1 MTKTDFMKIRVSDD
15 EKESFDLAAKIA
27 GISLSAWVRDR
38 LRRVVRRELQE
49 AGQKVPFLHG
59 IEGDQ

>member
-1 MTKTDFMKIRVSDD
+1 MPKTEFMKIRVSDD

-38 LRRVVRRELQE
+38 LRRIVRRELQE
-49 AGQKVPFLHG
+49 AGQKVPFLRG
-59 IEGDQ
+59 MEEG